1 MDETCQAERIPSMK
15 PAIHALAIL
24 ALCAFTGVATA
35 AEHVVEMLNKGEKGT
50 MVFQPDFVA
59 AAPGDTIKFVPTDK
73 SHNAETMKGMIP
85 EGAEAFKGKM
95 NEEVVVT
102 LDKEGVYGVKCAPH
116 YGMGMVALIV
126 VGEPVNADE
135 AGAVKQ
141 TGKAKKVFADLFA
154 QVAAAK

>member
-1 MDETCQAERIPSMK
+1 MK

-35 AEHVVEMLNKGEKGT
+35 AEHVVEMLNKGEKGA
-50 MVFQPDFVA
+50 MVFQPDFVQ

-126 VGEPVNADE
+126 VGQPVNVEE